1 MGMGEMASSVS
12 GYAIPGLI
20 KQPLENAHHI
30 FDSAEEGSDKYLLSF
45 FEIFKTRHAG
55 EELFSYLLRLGL
67 VRNDAGKFVFIP
79 KTRSAVL
86 PVVCLYKTL
95 NEKGYLK
102 RMTQTE
108 AGFYFCKAF
117 DKNMS
122 NIRLFYSDQLDVC
135 LKYKEYFFHIPDYSE
150 FIR

>member
-1 MGMGEMASSVS
+1 MGIG
-12 GYAIPGLI
+12 GYGYQIPGLL
-20 KQPLENAHHI
+20 KQPVQSAHNLL
-30 FDSAEEGSDKYLLSF
+30 DKQEEGAEKYLLSF

-55 EELFSYLLRLGL
+55 EKLFSYLLRLGL
-67 VRNDAGKFVFIP
+67 VRNEEGKFVFIP
-79 KTRSAVL
+79 KTRSTIL
-86 PVVCLYKTL
+86 PIVCLYKTL

-122 NIRLFYSDQLDVC
+122 NIRLFYSDQIDVSM
-135 LKYKEYFFHIPDYSE
+135 KYNEYFYHIPSYSE

>member
-1 MGMGEMASSVS
+1 MRELAVGLVEPG
-12 GYAIPGLI
+12 IPGFT
-20 KQPLENAHHI
+20 KQPIENANHI
-30 FDSAEEGSDKYLLSF
+30 FNSAERGSEKYLLSF
-45 FEIFKTRHAG
+45 YEIFKTRNVG
-55 EELFSYLLRLGL
+55 EKLFSYLLRLGL

-79 KTRSAVL
+79 KTRSTVL
-86 PVVCLYKTL
+86 PIVCLYKTL
-95 NEKGYLK
+95 HEKGYLK

-135 LKYKEYFFHIPDYSE
+135 LKYSEYFYHIPDYSE
-150 FIR
+150 FIK

>member
-1 MGMGEMASSVS
+1 MREAVVNLPGYGM
-12 GYAIPGLI
+12 PGFT
-20 KQPLENAHHI
+20 KQPIENAQQI
-30 FDSAEEGSDKYLLSF
+30 FNETEEGSEKYLLSF

-55 EELFSYLLRLGL
+55 EKLFSYLLRLGL
-67 VRNDAGKFVFIP
+67 VRNEEGKFVFIP
-79 KTRSAVL
+79 KTRSTVL
-86 PVVCLYKTL
+86 PIVCLYKTL

-117 DKNMS
+117 NKNMS

-135 LKYKEYFFHIPDYSE
+135 LKYDEYFYHIPEYFD

>member
-1 MGMGEMASSVS
+1 MRSFEVGITGYELS
-12 GYAIPGLI
+12 GLV
-20 KQPLENAHHI
+20 KQPLENANHI
-30 FDSAEEGSDKYLLSF
+30 FNVEEEGSEKYLLSF

-55 EELFSYLLRLGL
+55 EKLFSYLLRLGL
-67 VRNDAGKFVFIP
+67 VRNDDGKFVFIP

-86 PVVCLYKTL
+86 PIVCLYKTL

-108 AGFYFCKAF
+108 AGYYFCKAF
-117 DKNMS
+117 DKNMT
-122 NIRLFYSDQLDVC
+122 NIRLFYADQLDVC
-135 LKYKEYFFHIPDYSE
+135 HKYTEYFFHIPDYSD

>member
-1 MGMGEMASSVS
+1 MPGYELS
-12 GYAIPGLI
+12 GFT
-20 KQPLENAHHI
+20 KVPLEDAHAI
-30 FDSAEEGSDKYLLSF
+30 FDMAEKGSGKYLLSF
-45 FEIFKTRHAG
+45 FEIFKTKLAG
-55 EELFSYLLRLGL
+55 EKLFSYLLRLGL
-67 VRNDAGKFVFIP
+67 VRNDEGKFIFIP

-86 PVVCLYKTL
+86 PIVCLYKTL
-95 NEKGYLK
+95 NDKGYLK

-135 LKYKEYFFHIPDYSE
+135 LKYSEYFFHIPDYSE
-150 FIR
+150 FIK

>member
-1 MGMGEMASSVS
+1 MGEMTYSVP
-12 GYAIPGLI
+12 GYAIPGFT
-20 KQPLENAHHI
+20 KQPIENASHI
-30 FDSAEEGSDKYLLSF
+30 FDSDEKGSDKYLLSF
-45 FEIFKTRHAG
+45 FEIFKPRHAG
-55 EELFSYLLRLGL
+55 EKLFSYLLRLGL
-67 VRNDAGKFVFIP
+67 VRNEAGKFVFIP
-79 KTRSAVL
+79 KTRSAVF
-86 PVVCLYKTL
+86 PIVCLYKTL

-122 NIRLFYSDQLDVC
+122 NIRLFYSDQMDGC
-135 LKYKEYFFHIPDYSE
+135 LKYDEYFFHIPEYLE

>member
-1 MGMGEMASSVS
+1 MREIAFSVP
-12 GYAIPGLI
+12 GYAIPGFT
-20 KQPLENAHHI
+20 KQPIENAHHI
-30 FDSAEEGSDKYLLSF
+30 FDSADEGSEKYLLSF

-55 EELFSYLLRLGL
+55 EKLFSYLLRLGL
-67 VRNDAGKFVFIP
+67 VRNENGKFVFIP

-117 DKNMS
+117 NKNMS
-122 NIRLFYSDQLDVC
+122 NIRLFYSDQLDGC
-135 LKYKEYFFHIPDYSE
+135 LKYHEYFFHIPDYTE

>member
-1 MGMGEMASSVS
+1 MS
-12 GYAIPGLI
+12 GLALGLADYGIPGFT
-20 KQPLENAHHI
+20 KQPIENANTI
-30 FDSAEEGSDKYLLSF
+30 FASAEAGSEKYLLSF
-45 FEIFKTRHAG
+45 FEVFKTRNAG
-55 EELFSYLLRLGL
+55 EKLFSYLLRLGL
-67 VRNDAGKFVFIP
+67 VRNEEGKFVFIP
-79 KTRSAVL
+79 KTRSTVL
-86 PVVCLYKTL
+86 PIVCLYKTL

-122 NIRLFYSDQLDVC
+122 NIRLFYADQLNVC
-135 LKYKEYFFHIPDYSE
+135 LKYDEYFFHIPDYSE

>member
-1 MGMGEMASSVS
+1 MRETAVS
-12 GYAIPGLI
+12 TLEYVIPGFT
-20 KQPLENAHHI
+20 KNPLENAQSI
-30 FDSAEEGSDKYLLSF
+30 SELTEKGSDKYLLSF
-45 FEIFKTRHAG
+45 YEIFKTKDAG
-55 EELFSYLLRLGL
+55 EKLFSYLLRLGL
-67 VRNDAGKFVFIP
+67 VRNDEGKFVFIP

-122 NIRLFYSDQLDVC
+122 NIRLFYSDQIHVC
-135 LKYKEYFFHIPDYSE
+135 LKYDEYFFHIPDYAD
-150 FIR
+150 FIK

>member
-1 MGMGEMASSVS
+1 MGEMTLGLP
-12 GYAIPGLI
+12 GYGIPGFT
-20 KQPLENAHHI
+20 KQPIENAQQI
-30 FDSAEEGSDKYLLSF
+30 FDSTEEGSDKYLLSF

-55 EELFSYLLRLGL
+55 EKLFSYLLRLGL
-67 VRNDAGKFVFIP
+67 VKNDEGKFVFIP

-86 PVVCLYKTL
+86 PIVCLYKTL

-122 NIRLFYSDQLDVC
+122 NIRLFYSDQIDVS
-135 LKYKEYFFHIPDYSE
+135 LKYNEYFFHIPDYTE

>member
-1 MGMGEMASSVS
+1 MREMTFSVP
-12 GYAIPGLI
+12 GYEMPGFTRP
-20 KQPLENAHHI
+20 PLENAHII

-45 FEIFKTRHAG
+45 YEIFKTRIAG
-55 EELFSYLLRLGL
+55 EKLFSYLLRLGL

-86 PVVCLYKTL
+86 PIVCLYKTL

-135 LKYKEYFFHIPDYSE
+135 LKYDEYFYHIPEYSE

>member
-1 MGMGEMASSVS
+1 MGEMTYSVP
-12 GYAIPGLI
+12 GYAIPGFT
-20 KQPLENAHHI
+20 KPPLENAIRI
-30 FDSAEEGSDKYLLSF
+30 FDSAEAGSEKYLLSF

-55 EELFSYLLRLGL
+55 EKLFSYLLRLGL

-86 PVVCLYKTL
+86 PIVCLYKTL

-122 NIRLFYSDQLDVC
+122 NIRLFYSDQLDGC
-135 LKYKEYFFHIPDYSE
+135 LKYHEYFFHIPEYLE